1 MELGL
6 AAWER
11 KAHGRH
17 EAGGGHKPWTEHRGP
32 EGLQV
37 AMIQPHGLSGVDF
50 VGGWPYQE
58 LTCDMVLV
66 IKGESGRGQIW
77 SHSM

>member
-11 KAHGRH
+11 KAHGRY
-17 EAGGGHKPWTEHRGP
+17 ETGGGHKHWTEHRGP

-37 AMIQPHGLSGVDF
+37 AMIQPHVLSGVDL

-58 LTCDMVLV
+58 LICGMVLV
-66 IKGESGRGQIW
+66 IKGESG
-77 SHSM
+77 